1 MKMNT
6 SPAPLFPVWE
16 RKAELPHDSDFLM
29 MLEEV
34 IVKLEPEQEKRAPSF
49 FMIGSERWVD

>member
-16 RKAELPHDSDFLM
+16 RKAELPSDSDFLM
-29 MLEEV
+29 MLEDV
-34 IVKLEPEQEKRAPSF
+34 IVKPEPEKKAPSF
-49 FMIGSERWVD
+49 FMIGSERWVE